1 MARVSALKNK
11 RFSAMEMKQPYEE
24 TYKGLYEKSPYEAL
38 PYAESYKESMAGATA
53 SRPIDYAEFEGL
65 IAPFR
70 DKAHN
75 HSFAVAVSGGADSLA
90 LLFLLARAGLAH
102 TALSVDHHMRRGAGR
117 PAALAEIDRVA
128 QVAHSLNIPHHVL
141 REESAS
147 APHNQEEAR
156 LLRYRLLADFCQRH
170 QITYCALAH
179 HLNDQAEVFLWRL
192 ARGSGVRGLAAM
204 ASDYVYR
211 SCHFIRPLL
220 SIAPER
226 LRANLRQANIAW
238 CEDPSNHNPAYSRTH
253 LRRAL
258 PILAKHHIAIKDLT
272 DASAKARLLR
282 ERLDRHRDDFFA
294 SAVQWSQGGYCWLD
308 MDAFYALPEIFAHH
322 ILAEMITIISGAVF
336 APRSAAIARLYHKL
350 HKEKAATLGGCHM
363 IRVQPK
369 SGDGIGRNQTLYV
382 FFRER
387 ARVAPPLPLT
397 RNHMI
402 WDRRFHVYCDFA
414 PTSSRL
420 DSERL
425 NISVGA
431 VGAAAI
437 ADATDAVGTAGTAGV
452 ADFAQW
458 IGARGIGA
466 RGIGKRGIGE
476 RVLQK
481 NRQTGMPLPIPV
493 AFVLPAFFQNGE
505 LFAIPYLDFW
515 RDPKWRKLNIKIKFL
530 HP

>member
-1 MARVSALKNK
+1 MARVSALKSK
-11 RFSAMEMKQPYEE
+11 IFSAMKPYGKP
-24 TYKGLYEKSPYEAL
+24 YRGLYEESLKAPYEAL
-38 PYAESYKESMAGATA
+38 PYKESMAGAGATA
-53 SRPIDYAEFEGL
+53 PRPIDYAEFEDL

-70 DKAHN
+70 NKARN
-75 HSFAVAVSGGADSLA
+75 DSFAVAVSGGADSLA
-90 LLFLLARAGLAH
+90 LLFLLARAGLAR

-117 PAALAEIDRVA
+117 PAALAEIDKVA
-128 QVAHSLNIPHHVL
+128 QVAHSLNIPHYVL

-147 APHNQEEAR
+147 PPHNQEQAR

-170 QITYCALAH
+170 QITYCAIAH

-272 DASAKARLLR
+272 EASAKARLLR

-308 MDAFYALPEIFAHH
+308 MGAFYALPEIFAHH
-322 ILAEMITIISGAVF
+322 ILAEMIKIITGSVF
-336 APRSAAIARLYHKL
+336 VPRSAAITRLYHKL

-369 SGDGIGRNQTLYV
+369 SGDGIGRHQTYYL
-382 FFRER
+382 FFREH

-414 PTSSRL
+414 PTSSCL

-431 VGAAAI
+431 AGAVAI
-437 ADATDAVGTAGTAGV
+437 ADATDATDAT
-452 ADFAQW
+452 DSAQW

-466 RGIGKRGIGE
+466 RGIGA
-476 RVLQK
+476 RVLPK
-481 NRQTGMPLPIPV
+481 NRQTGMPLPIPA

-505 LFAIPYLDFW
+505 LFAIPYLDYW